1 MILGYARV
9 STVEQTLDSQIS
21 ILQRHNCEK
30 IFEDVG
36 SGKYKERK
44 GLETLMQFAREG
56 DHIFVSALDRLGRDV
71 RDLRSLIDFFMA
83 KKVNVTIISQNL
95 NFIHDKKDVMTD
107 MAFTFLSMISEYERV
122 LVLERQREGIARARK
137 AGKYKGRKPC
147 LSEEQDKEL
156 KYLKDLG
163 LSISSLARKFRVNR
177 YTIYN
182 HLRKMEQK
190 EQGDA

>member
-9 STVEQTLDSQIS
+9 STFDQTLNSQID
-21 ILQRHNCEK
+21 ILKRQGCEK

-36 SGKYKERK
+36 SGKYKDRV
-44 GLETLMQFAREG
+44 GLESLKQFAREG

-71 RDLRSLIDFFMA
+71 RDLRALLDFFMSR
-83 KKVNVTIISQNL
+83 KVNVTILHQNL
-95 NFIHDKKDVMTD
+95 EFFHDKKNPMTE
-107 MAFTFLSMISEYERV
+107 MIFNFLSMMSEYEHS
-122 LVLERQREGIARARK
+122 LILERQREGIARARK
-137 AGKYKGRKPC
+137 AGKYKGRKPY